1 MRVFLKLRGAKT
13 DDRRE
18 LRRKEI
24 KDKSLKREDLL
35 IFLTSREKERK
46 KERKGRKK
54 PHNNN
59 IKPHARFNFAT
70 NGKRTSEKSGDGD
83 DHEQSTASAK
93 RRVFAGE
100 RLLDFVRVYH
110 IVSILFY
117 SFVSFRFSEEKR
129 VAPSL
134 LFSLS
139 FT

>member
-1 MRVFLKLRGAKT
+1 M
-13 DDRRE
+13 
-18 LRRKEI
+18 
-24 KDKSLKREDLL
+24 

-54 PHNNN
+54 PHNNNNN

-134 LFSLS
+134 LFSSLFLS
-139 FT
+139 HNMYVCARVYIHRITNMSRIVEPKTTERLF

>member
-1 MRVFLKLRGAKT
+1 M
-13 DDRRE
+13 
-18 LRRKEI
+18 
-24 KDKSLKREDLL
+24 

-54 PHNNN
+54 PHNNNNN

-83 DHEQSTASAK
+83 DYEQSAASAK